1 MEYSQIITKVAMLYV
16 IMAVG
21 AVINK
26 IGIIS
31 DEGSANISRLI
42 IYVTMPC
49 AILSGITSSKGIAK
63 SEALM
68 IFVIFTISFILLII
82 LSYFFSKILFVDKT
96 YKPFYQFIA
105 MFGNVAFIGI
115 PMSIAI
121 IGEHAILLT
130 SVTVMLYNVMFF
142 SYGVYLLNKTSEKKK
157 KNKSIL
163 LALLNPGSISA
174 VLGLILF
181 FLDIEIPA
189 LINKPIDMLGSLTS
203 ALAMI
208 VIGVSLNKIKIRKV
222 VKDYKAIIIVLQKM
236 LLCPIL
242 LALLLKFIGLTG
254 IGAMVAII
262 LAGMPVSMSSA
273 IVANEYNPL
282 YSTKMA
288 QTVVMATVML
298 LFTVPVLVWAVGIVR

>member
-68 IFVIFTISFILLII
+68 IFVIFTISLILLMI
-82 LSYFFSKILFVDKT
+82 LSYLFSKILFVDKT

-157 KNKSIL
+157 KSKSIL

-208 VIGVSLNKIKIRKV
+208 VIGVSLNKINMRKV
-222 VKDYKAIIIVLQKM
+222 VRDYKTIIIVLQKM

-254 IGAMVAII
+254 TGAMVAII
-262 LAGMPVSMSSA
+262 LVGMPVSMSSA

>member
-68 IFVIFTISFILLII
+68 IFVIFTISLILLMI
-82 LSYFFSKILFVDKT
+82 LSYLFSKILFVDKT

-157 KNKSIL
+157 KSKSIL

-189 LINKPIDMLGSLTS
+189 LINKPINMLGSLTS

-254 IGAMVAII
+254 TGAMVAII

-273 IVANEYNPL
+273 IVANEYNSL

>member
-1 MEYSQIITKVAMLYV
+1 MEYSQIIIKVAMLYV

-21 AVINK
+21 VVINK

-68 IFVIFTISFILLII
+68 IFVIFAISFILLMI
-82 LSYFFSKILFVDKT
+82 LSYLFSKILFVNKT
-96 YKPFYQFIA
+96 YQPFYRFIA

-121 IGEHAILLT
+121 IGKHAILLT
-130 SVTVMLYNVMFF
+130 SVTVMMYNVMFF

-174 VLGLILF
+174 VLGLVLF

-189 LINKPIDMLGSLTS
+189 LINQPIDMLGSLTS

-208 VIGVSLNKIKIRKV
+208 VIGVSLNKINMRKV
-222 VKDYKAIIIVLQKM
+222 VRDYKTIIIVLQKM

-254 IGAMVAII
+254 TGAMVAII

>member
-1 MEYSQIITKVAMLYV
+1 MEYSQIIIKVAMLYV

-21 AVINK
+21 AVINR

-68 IFVIFTISFILLII
+68 IFVIFAISFILLMI
-82 LSYFFSKILFVDKT
+82 LSYLLPKILFINKT
-96 YKPFYQFIA
+96 YQPFYRFIA

-130 SVTVMLYNVMFF
+130 SVTVMMYNVMFF
-142 SYGVYLLNKTSEKKK
+142 SYGVYLLSKTSEKKK

-174 VLGLILF
+174 VLGLVLF
-181 FLDIEIPA
+181 FLDIEIPP
-189 LINKPIDMLGSLTS
+189 LINQPIDMLGSLTS
-203 ALAMI
+203 TLAMI
-208 VIGVSLNKIKIRKV
+208 VIGVSLNKINIRKV

-242 LALLLKFIGLTG
+242 LALLLKLIGLTG
-254 IGAMVAII
+254 TGAMVAIV

-273 IVANEYNPL
+273 IIANEYNPL

-298 LFTVPVLVWAVGIVR
+298 LFTVPVLVWAVGIVG